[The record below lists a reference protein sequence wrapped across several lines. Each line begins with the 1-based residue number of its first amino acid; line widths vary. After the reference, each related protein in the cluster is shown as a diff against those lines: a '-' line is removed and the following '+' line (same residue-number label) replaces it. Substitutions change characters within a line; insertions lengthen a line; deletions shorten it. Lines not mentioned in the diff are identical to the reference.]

1 MNKHLSTALELVGI
15 GLLVWAFALVAV
27 PLAIATAGLAAIM
40 IGFSIGDNK

>member
-15 GLLVWAFALVAV
+15 GLLIWAFALVAV